1 MCAVYS
7 RDSSFGKRM
16 SSVWISKTRWGSLI
30 LTLLLLA
37 ATGIIGYATVHR
49 VKDNRNLVLH
59 TYAVRGLLKDLRA
72 DIGESHANF
81 DLYQL
86 SRNPTE
92 AVQLEQQAQE
102 QARTVQELN
111 QLIVDNPTQQERLA
125 AFASI
130 QQQDFSQ
137 LRACVAGARCLEPG
151 TSNKLDSMAEISA
164 RRGTMYDLL
173 RSMENMEDGLL
184 QARLKTWDRL
194 FVRLVAVLA
203 GSFSLAL
210 VLLVYNL
217 RLLMDEIELRK
228 KQELIERKN
237 TESYRMLSA
246 RILELQDVERRRIAR
261 ELHDSV
267 GQYLAALKINIGQM
281 QRRETG
287 MHPALQPRV
296 LESLDLADRA
306 IGEIRTISHLL
317 HPPLLDELGFN
328 SAAQWYADGFAQR
341 SGVKVELKLTEITKR
356 LPRQIELALF
366 RVLQESLTNVH
377 RHAKATCVEIEV
389 ICTDDD
395 VVLNLRDDGKGIPRK
410 VLDGFRAGEAGGIGL
425 AGMRERLAEL
435 GGTLHVESGPSGTRI
450 CATLPTH
457 ECDPADP
464 PPEKI
469 TVDPT

>member
-1 MCAVYS
+1 M
-7 RDSSFGKRM
+7 
-16 SSVWISKTRWGSLI
+16 RWGSLL
-30 LTLLLLA
+30 LTLVLLA
-37 ATGIIGYATVHR
+37 ITGVLGYITVNR
-49 VKDNRNLVLH
+49 VKVSRDLVLH
-59 TYAVRGLLKDLRA
+59 TYTVRSSLKDLRA
-72 DIGESHANF
+72 DIAESHANF

-86 SRNPTE
+86 SRNPNE

-102 QARTVQELN
+102 QARILQELIR
-111 QLIVDNPTQQERLA
+111 LTRDNPTQQDRLA
-125 AFASI
+125 ALG
-130 QQQDFSQ
+130 QTLQQDFAQ
-137 LRACVAGARCLEPG
+137 LRGCVSGAKCLDPG
-151 TSNKLDSMAEISA
+151 TTTKLDSMAEISA
-164 RRGTMYDLL
+164 RRGTMSTLL
-173 RSMENMEDGLL
+173 RSMEDMEDDLL
-184 QARLKTWDRL
+184 QSRLKTWDRL
-194 FVRLVAVLA
+194 FVRLVAVLV

-210 VLLVYNL
+210 VLLIYNI
-217 RLLMDEIELRK
+217 RLLMDEIDLRK

-246 RILELQDVERRRIAR
+246 RILELQDVERRKIAR

-281 QRRETG
+281 QRRDAGNAT
-287 MHPALQPRV
+287 LQPRV
-296 LESLDLADRA
+296 IESLDLADRA

-341 SGVKVELKLTEITKR
+341 SGIKVELNLTEITKR

-377 RHAKATCVEIEV
+377 RHAKATSVEIEV
-389 ICTDDD
+389 VCTDDD
-395 VVLNLRDDGKGIPRK
+395 VILNVRDDGKGISRK

-435 GGTLHVESGPSGTRI
+435 GGTLHVESGPSGTLI

-457 ECDPADP
+457 ECDPKDP
-464 PPEKI
+464 PAEKI
-469 TVDPT
+469 TVTPD